1 MNEITLNNPEA
12 VSREIT
18 AFLLILLRVGIFIN
32 LFPVFGGR
40 QLPLQF
46 RAGLS
51 VFIALLLTQVVNL
64 EIAENRIP
72 MIIVREIFIGVA
84 LGLTVRFVFLAV
96 NMAGTFISQTIGMS
110 IATIFN
116 PEMGQSTQISEA
128 YGIMAMLI
136 FLAMDAHHDLIFV
149 FVKSFELLPVGQLRI
164 EPVISQVL
172 SMGTGLFVLGLKIGA
187 PVMVGILVTY
197 LLSGFLYKVAP
208 QMNIFFVIMPLNIFL
223 GFLLIILSIPV
234 FQYVMKIEFSNLRDE
249 MIRLIMMAK
258 G

>member
-12 VSREIT
+12 VSQEIT

-46 RAGLS
+46 RAGFA
-51 VFIALLLTQVVNL
+51 VFMALLLTPTVNL
-64 EIAENRIP
+64 EIVENHIP
-72 MIIVREIFIGVA
+72 MIIVREIFIGIA
-84 LGLTVRFVFLAV
+84 MGLTVRFVFLAV

-110 IATIFN
+110 IATTFN
-116 PEMGQSTQISEA
+116 PEMGQSTLIAEA

-136 FLAMDAHHDLIFV
+136 FFTMDAHHDLIFI
-149 FVKSFELLPVGQLRI
+149 FVKSFELLPVGQLKVEAMI
-164 EPVISQVL
+164 LQVL
-172 SMGTGLFVLGLKIGA
+172 SMGTGLFVLGLKIAA

-234 FQYVMKIEFSNLRDE
+234 FQYVMKIEFSNIREE
-249 MIRLIMMAK
+249 MVRLIMMAK